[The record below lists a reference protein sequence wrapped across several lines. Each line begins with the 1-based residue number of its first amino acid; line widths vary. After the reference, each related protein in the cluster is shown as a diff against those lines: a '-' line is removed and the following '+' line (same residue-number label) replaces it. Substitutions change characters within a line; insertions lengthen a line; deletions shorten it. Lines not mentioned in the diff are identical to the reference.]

1 MTRRFQVGDLVISR
15 AKTHPKAKIGRPVLV
30 NPKAKIGR
38 PALVI
43 GIGKPS
49 PFGLPT
55 AGRLLRLKVGKVEWW
70 DVAKDCEKVPE

>member
-15 AKTHPKAKIGRPVLV
+15 AKAKIGRPVLV
-30 NPKAKIGR
+30 NPNVFVR

-55 AGRLLRLKVGKVEWW
+55 AGRFLRLKAGEAEWW
-70 DVAKDCEKVPE
+70 ASARFCEKVSE

>member
-15 AKTHPKAKIGRPVLV
+15 AKTHPKAKIGRP
-30 NPKAKIGR
+30 
-38 PALVI
+38 ALVI

-55 AGRLLRLKVGKVEWW
+55 ANRLLRLKVGKVEWW